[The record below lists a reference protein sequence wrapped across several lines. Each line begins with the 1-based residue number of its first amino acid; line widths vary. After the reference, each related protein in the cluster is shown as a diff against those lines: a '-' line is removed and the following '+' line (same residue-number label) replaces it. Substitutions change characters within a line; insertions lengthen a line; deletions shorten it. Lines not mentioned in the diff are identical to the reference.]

1 MGGAQRGI
9 LGAQRID
16 LRGEEL
22 KVPRGR
28 GVGLVPR
35 LRGLSLK
42 PTAALTQLAR
52 SRASTTVVWPFDAA
66 SASAPVPWLVET
78 LAEAPS
84 ASARCTAAR
93 SPISAASRRSV
104 EVAAAS
110 GCAPEA
116 MEKTSLV

>member
-1 MGGAQRGI
+1 MLIYRRLGGAQRGI

-28 GVGLVPR
+28 GVGLVPC

-42 PTAALTQLAR
+42 
-52 SRASTTVVWPFDAA
+52 VWPFDAA
-66 SASAPVPWLVET
+66 SASAPVPKLVET

-93 SPISAASRRSV
+93 SPSSAASRRSV

-110 GCAPEA
+110 GCALEG
-116 MEKTSLV
+116 MEKRTLV